1 MAPPEP
7 KKNSRHQNGRRH
19 HHRRHRSKHSKSG
32 HSKKP
37 DMDTLPEVTEYDEPI
52 LDSKSSFKQ
61 LTKKGSTD
69 TFKRRNPG
77 YSSEDHTEGESDTPD
92 GDDGIQFTAKSD
104 DEPLLLANEYIPAL
118 PLSSD
123 TAVHMSLSNNAVL
136 DNRSKNLSEKDQAQ
150 IREAVK
156 WRSFSESSGENSYE
170 VKDVVIDIN
179 DQWRDDP
186 PPYEKLDS
194 KDNSENMEN
203 KDRTFSIETGL

>member
-1 MAPPEP
+1 M
-7 KKNSRHQNGRRH
+7 
-19 HHRRHRSKHSKSG
+19 
-32 HSKKP
+32 
-37 DMDTLPEVTEYDEPI
+37 
-52 LDSKSSFKQ
+52 
-61 LTKKGSTD
+61 
-69 TFKRRNPG
+69 
-77 YSSEDHTEGESDTPD
+77 
-92 GDDGIQFTAKSD
+92 
-104 DEPLLLANEYIPAL
+104 LLANEYIPAL

-156 WRSFSESSGENSYE
+156 WRSFSESSGENSDE

-194 KDNSENMEN
+194 KDSENMEN